1 MIIKFFSLFSILPIS
16 IIAGPTVSLINVLL
30 IVFLYFFVFFFKNK
44 HYKFLFKDKTI
55 CLLLIICIY
64 LIFNSLISIN
74 YEVGLNRNFG
84 FIRFLFFF
92 IAINYF
98 FYISQKNLKII
109 NIWTV
114 FIIIFATDVYFERF
128 FSANIFGWGA
138 YEINNIK
145 QPHGTRVMSFF
156 KDEPIAGAYLN
167 GFIFLIC
174 GYYFQLIKIKK
185 SYICH

>member
-1 MIIKFFSLFSILPIS
+1 MENKFKFM
-16 IIAGPTVSLINVLL
+16 LINDNK
-30 IVFLYFFVFFFKNK
+30 IFFFIFNITYFNNSWTNCFTNKCIINCFFIFFCFFKNK

-128 FSANIFGWGA
+128 FGANIFGWGA

-145 QPHGTRVMSFF
+145 QPHGTRVMSFL
-156 KDEPIAGAYLN
+156 KMNLLRELT
-167 GFIFLIC
+167 
-174 GYYFQLIKIKK
+174 
-185 SYICH
+185 